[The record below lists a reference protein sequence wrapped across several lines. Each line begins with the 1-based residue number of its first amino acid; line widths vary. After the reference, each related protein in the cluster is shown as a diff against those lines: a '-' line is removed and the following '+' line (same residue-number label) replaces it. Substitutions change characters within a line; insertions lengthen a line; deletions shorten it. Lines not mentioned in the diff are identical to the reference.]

1 MHMQP
6 FQLGVLKPTRTV
18 FEDLRNIA
26 VERFRHVT
34 VRIVGVGKDLVILIH
49 HDDPLFDVQ
58 IVNDCWISRKS
69 CAMVAY
75 LLPIGSQFHQVWR
88 HG

>member
-1 MHMQP
+1 
-6 FQLGVLKPTRTV
+6 
-18 FEDLRNIA
+18 
-26 VERFRHVT
+26 
-34 VRIVGVGKDLVILIH
+34 LIH

-58 IVNDCWISRKS
+58 IANDCWISRKS

-75 LLPIGSQFHQVWR
+75 LLPIGSQLHQVWR